1 MFLPPSARGLRPLFR
16 SGVIR
21 SGVDVGASRRGGF
34 ALLVTITLVAFLVL
48 ILVGLATFVRV
59 ETQVAGNSQQQGA
72 ARQNALAALTIA
84 LGELQKYA
92 GPDQRATARAE
103 VGVSADGVHHW
114 TGVWA
119 NAANP
124 QTGGSSSPVLL
135 QWLVSG
141 NQGTNFNPDTS
152 VSVAEAS
159 FGRIDVAPDAPIFLP
174 SQAVDGLSVG
184 MSWADTVTVGDAD
197 AVLLVGA
204 GTTGN
209 ADTSGYV
216 AAPLVD
222 INVSPATVPGLDPSG
237 DDVRLGRYAYWIG
250 DEGVK
255 ARLNV
260 ADPYVTPTEAM
271 AAANVDPAPDSVYRL
286 MAPQRLGVEQ
296 IAGLEQYPV
305 NEAKLRHV
313 LELNQAGLVAPGLD
327 RAAFQAAFHDVT
339 SDSFSVLADGLRGG
353 LKRDFTYAFARDS
366 LAQYRAVIRDPWR
379 TISTTAANPLLSA
392 VFDATISDVA
402 VPEATLA
409 SEQGPTWEQLRSYAR
424 MGGELDGAGRATPRI
439 QTAEQQGIYPILV
452 QARLG
457 FLGGKTV
464 RVMEADGETPTNR
477 QRFIFRMS
485 PVFVLANP
493 YNVTITGG
501 KFRVRAIFDT
511 VGGGYGVYLGNTSAP
526 IWRKSLRE
534 LFDGQVYELNSPDL
548 EPGQARLFTLALD
561 EETPDGNWD
570 WSEEKVYQFD
580 NEWADLFISLDTE
593 AEVTDTQMQTVG
605 LHAVFSDS
613 GTQNSWRLNGTIDSA
628 GAVDGTMTWALT
640 SEADEVYQRI
650 SSHVARG
657 SGASVYDSGFFSRPT
672 GVPRDDPEVRGY
684 FMFKLGDTGNFTTSY
699 SELSPVRIYPYY
711 ALANIR
717 APMIA
722 RTQLHSGL
730 PHPSGYSSVIYSQTF
745 LKNANNETFRRW
757 LRFGESDPFSAAEV
771 EWQGVRRDGSLSNSS
786 PSLPQ
791 ARMSW
796 PMADIPREPAGPVSG
811 LVSIGQLQHF
821 NAGGH
826 NDGQILPPASSP
838 LSARPL
844 NNAIWRPRHV
854 GNPNPIGNSRANPYV
869 RRDLARTR
877 WPATGTREPYYDQSY
892 LLNRALFDGYF
903 FSTYP
908 QDSAQPFDLN
918 ANRLANSS
926 LVPFRD
932 DIAANDP
939 TAFRGGAVFAADD
952 VFLPAR
958 NLLQR
963 GGFNVNSTS
972 VAAWRALLGSLAGAQ
987 LNGESGLTGP
997 FARSVHQPG
1006 GSDSSADG
1014 VSENA
1019 WTGFRNL
1026 SPAQLDALATAI
1038 VAEIKKRG
1046 PALGLADFINRK
1058 LVADSATN
1066 AELGLSGPLQAAI
1079 DVSGVNSGIAQQ
1091 IQNWDDVT
1099 VNISASE
1106 SGHAI
1111 FPYAAHVPAHPLEG
1125 IAGWLSQADLVQ
1137 ALAPLMTARSD
1148 TFRIRTYGE
1157 ARNPVTQE
1165 IMGRAWCEA
1174 TVQRLPDYLDAAN
1187 DARDSRAAL
1196 SPTNQRFGRKF
1207 IVTGFRW
1214 LGPDEI

>member
-1 MFLPPSARGLRPLFR
+1 MHPLFLPSRAPGKRLAFR
-16 SGVIR
+16 SGEAV
-21 SGVDVGASRRGGF
+21 SSRGGF

-48 ILVGLATFVRV
+48 ILVALATFVRV
-59 ETQVAGNSQQQGA
+59 ETQVAGNSQQQGL

-92 GPDQRATARAE
+92 GPDQRATARAD
-103 VGVSADGVHHW
+103 VGVSADGARQW

-124 QTGGSSSPVLL
+124 QSGGSSAPVLL

-141 NQGTNFNPDTS
+141 NQGTNFDPAGS
-152 VSVAEAS
+152 VSAAEAS
-159 FGRIDVAPDAPIFLP
+159 FGRILSAPAAPVFGP
-174 SQAVDGLSVG
+174 AQAVGGLSAG
-184 MSWADTVTVGDAD
+184 MSWADTPTIGGEE

-204 GTTGN
+204 GTAGG
-209 ADTSGYV
+209 ADASGYV

-222 INVSPATVPGLDPSG
+222 IEVSPTTVPGLDPSG
-237 DDVRLGRYAYWIG
+237 GDVRLGRYAYWIG

-271 AAANVDPAPDSVYRL
+271 AAADVDPAPDSVYRL

-296 IAGLEQYPV
+296 IAGFAQYPV
-305 NEAKLRHV
+305 NEARLRQV
-313 LELNQAGLVAPGLD
+313 LELNQAGLVAPGLS

-353 LKRDFTYAFARDS
+353 LKRDLTYAFARDS
-366 LAQYRAVIRDPWR
+366 LAEYRAVIRDPWR
-379 TISTTAANPLLSA
+379 PISPAAANPLLSG
-392 VFDATISDVA
+392 VFDATISDATVT
-402 VPEATLA
+402 EATLA

-424 MGGELDGAGRATPRI
+424 MGGELDSTERMSPRI
-439 QTAEQQGIYPILV
+439 QSAEQQGIYPILV

-464 RVMEADGETPTNR
+464 DGSTPDM

-493 YNVTITGG
+493 YNVTIAGG
-501 KFRVRAIFDT
+501 KFRVRAIFDAA
-511 VGGGYGVYLGNTSAP
+511 GGGYGVYLGRTSAP
-526 IWRKSLRE
+526 VWRKTLRE

-548 EPGQARLFTLALD
+548 RPGQARLFTLAQD
-561 EETPDGNWD
+561 ETWAA
-570 WSEEKVYQFD
+570 EKVYQFD
-580 NEWADLFISLDTE
+580 NEWAETFISLDTE
-593 AEVTDTQMQTVG
+593 AEVTDAQMQTAG

-613 GTQNSWRLNGTIDSA
+613 GTQNSWRPNGTIDSA

-650 SSHVARG
+650 SNHVARG
-657 SGASVYDSGFFSRPT
+657 SGASVYDGGFFNPT
-672 GVPRDDPEVRGY
+672 GAPRDDPEVRGY
-684 FMFKLGDTGNFTTSY
+684 FMFKLGDTGNFTGPSASY
-699 SELSPVRIYPYY
+699 SELSPVRVYPYY
-711 ALANIR
+711 SLANIR

-722 RTQLHSGL
+722 RTEWQNRLTS
-730 PHPSGYSSVIYSQTF
+730 PTIFSSVVYSQQF
-745 LKNANNETFRRW
+745 LKSANNVSFRRW
-757 LRFGESDPFSAAEV
+757 FRFGESDPFSAAEV
-771 EWQGVRRDGSLSNSS
+771 EWQGVLREGSLSSGS
-786 PSLPQ
+786 ASLPQ

-796 PMADIPREPAGPVSG
+796 PMADVPREPDGPLSG
-811 LVSIGQLQHF
+811 MVSIGQLQHF

-838 LSARPL
+838 LSVRPL
-844 NNAIWRPRHV
+844 SNSVWRPRHV

-877 WPATGTREPYYDQSY
+877 WPATGTREPYHDQSY

-908 QDSAQPFDLN
+908 QDFGAPLN
-918 ANRLANSS
+918 LDRERLANTS
-926 LVPFRD
+926 LVPFRNDVAGD
-932 DIAANDP
+932 DTD
-939 TAFRGGAVFAADD
+939 AFRGEASTFDADD

-972 VAAWRALLGSLAGAQ
+972 VAAWRALLGSLAGAE
-987 LNGESGLTGP
+987 LNGESGLSGP

-1006 GSDSSADG
+1006 GSAGASDG

-1026 SPAQLDALATAI
+1026 SPAQLDALAAAI

-1046 PALGLADFINRK
+1046 PAVSLADFINRK
-1058 LVADSATN
+1058 LVADNAAD
-1066 AELGLSGPLQAAI
+1066 AELRLSGPLQAAI
-1079 DVSGVNSGIAQQ
+1079 DASGVNSGLAQQ
-1091 IQNWDDVT
+1091 IQNWDNAVID
-1099 VNISASE
+1099 ISASQ
-1106 SGHAI
+1106 SGHPV
-1111 FPYAAHVPAHPLEG
+1111 FPYPAHVPPHPLEG

-1165 IMGRAWCEA
+1165 VVGRAWCEA
-1174 TVQRLPDYLDAAN
+1174 IVQRLPDYLDAPGN
-1187 DARDSRAAL
+1187 DARDIRSEL
-1196 SPTNQRFGRKF
+1196 TPTNRQFGRKF

-1214 LGPDEI
+1214 LGSDEI

>member
-1 MFLPPSARGLRPLFR
+1 MPPFYLPLCARGRRAFFRLGAPRP
-16 SGVIR
+16 
-21 SGVDVGASRRGGF
+21 GGF
-34 ALLVTITLVAFLVL
+34 ALLITITLVAFLVL
-48 ILVGLATFVRV
+48 ILVALATFVRV
-59 ETQVAGNSQQQGA
+59 ETQVAGNSQQQGQ

-92 GPDQRATARAE
+92 GPDQRATARADI
-103 VGVSADGVHHW
+103 GVSTDGARQW

-124 QTGGSSSPVLL
+124 QTGGSSAPVLL

-141 NQGTNFNPDTS
+141 NQGTNFDPAVS
-152 VSVAEAS
+152 VSAAEAT
-159 FGRIDVAPDAPIFLP
+159 FGRIVVAPAAPVFAP
-174 SQAVDGLSVG
+174 SQTVDGLSAG
-184 MSWADTVTVGDAD
+184 MSWMDTVTVGDED

-204 GTTGN
+204 GSAG
-209 ADTSGYV
+209 DTDASGYV

-222 INVSPATVPGLDPSG
+222 ISVAAATVPGMDPDG
-237 DDVRLGRYAYWIG
+237 ADVRLGRYAYWIG

-260 ADPYVTPTEAM
+260 VDPYVTPTDAM
-271 AAANVDPAPDSVYRL
+271 KVADVDPAPDSVYRL

-296 IAGLEQYPV
+296 IAGLAQYPV
-305 NEAKLRHV
+305 NTEKLRQV
-313 LELNQAGLVAPGLD
+313 LELNQAALMEAGPG
-327 RAAFQAAFHDVT
+327 RAALQAAFHDVT

-353 LKRDFTYAFARDS
+353 LKRDLTYAFARDS
-366 LAQYRAVIRDPWR
+366 LAQFRAVIRDPWR
-379 TISTTAANPLLSA
+379 AISTTAANPLLSGI
-392 VFDATISDVA
+392 FDAAVSDVA

-424 MGGELDGAGRATPRI
+424 MGGELDATGRMAPRI
-439 QTAEQQGIYPILV
+439 QSAEQQGIYPILV

-464 RVMEADGETPTNR
+464 DGSTPEM

-493 YNVTITGG
+493 YNVTIAGG
-501 KFRVRAIFDT
+501 KFRVRAIFDAA
-511 VGGGYGVYLGNTSAP
+511 GAGYGVYLGGGKSNPPSTMERTP
-526 IWRKSLRE
+526 IWRKTLRE
-534 LFDGQVYELNSPDL
+534 LFDGQVYELNCPDL
-548 EPGQARLFTLALD
+548 EPGQARLFTLAAD
-561 EETPDGNWD
+561 ETWEA
-570 WSEEKVYQFD
+570 EKVYQFD
-580 NEWADLFISLDTE
+580 NEWSELVISIDTE
-593 AEVTDTQMQTVG
+593 AEVTDEEVEIYG
-605 LHAVFSDS
+605 LHAVFSDN
-613 GTQNSWRLNGTIDSA
+613 GTQDSWRTNGTIDGV
-628 GAVDGTMTWALT
+628 GASDGTMTWALT
-640 SEADEVYQRI
+640 SESDEVYQRI
-650 SSHVARG
+650 SNHVARG
-657 SGASVYDSGFFSRPT
+657 SGASVYDGGFFGLTT
-672 GVPRDDPEVRGY
+672 GEPRDDTQVRGY
-684 FMFKLGDTGNFTTSY
+684 FMFKLGDSGNFVDPSATY
-699 SELSPVRIYPYY
+699 SQSLRELSPVHRYPYY

-722 RTQLHSGL
+722 RTEWQRGVASPTIFG
-730 PHPSGYSSVIYSQTF
+730 SVIYTQTF
-745 LKNANNETFRRW
+745 FKSTNNEIFRRW
-757 LRFGESDPFSAAEV
+757 LRFGESDPFTAAEV

-786 PSLPQ
+786 ASLPQ
-791 ARMSW
+791 ALMSW
-796 PMADIPREPAGPVSG
+796 PMADIPREPEGPVSG

-821 NAGGH
+821 NAGGY
-826 NDGQILPPASSP
+826 NDGQILPPASAP
-838 LSARPL
+838 LTARPL
-844 NNAIWRPRHV
+844 TNWAWRARHV
-854 GNPNPIGNSRANPYV
+854 GNPNPIGNSRVNAYV

-903 FSTYP
+903 FSTFP
-908 QDSAQPFDLN
+908 QDFSRPFDLN
-918 ANRLANSS
+918 SGRLANTS
-926 LVPFRD
+926 LVPFRH

-939 TAFRGGAVFAADD
+939 AAFRGAVSVFNATD

-963 GGFNVNSTS
+963 GGFNINSTS
-972 VAAWRALLGSLAGAQ
+972 VAAWRALLGALAGTE

-997 FARSVHQPG
+997 FARSVHQTG
-1006 GSDSSADG
+1006 GSAGAGDG
-1014 VSENA
+1014 ISKNA

-1026 SPAQLDALATAI
+1026 APAQLDALATAI

-1058 LVADSATN
+1058 LVADTAAD

-1079 DVSGVNSGIAQQ
+1079 DAADVNSGIAQQ
-1091 IQNWDDVT
+1091 IQNWDDAT
-1099 VNISASE
+1099 VDISASE
-1106 SGHAI
+1106 SGHAV

-1125 IAGWLSQADLVQ
+1125 IAGWLSQADVVQ

-1148 TFRIRTYGE
+1148 TFRIRAYGE

-1165 IMGRAWCEA
+1165 ILGRAWCEA
-1174 TVQRLPDYLDAAN
+1174 TVQRLPDYLDTSGN
-1187 DARDSRAAL
+1187 DARDARSAL
-1196 SPTNQRFGRKF
+1196 TPINQRFGRKF